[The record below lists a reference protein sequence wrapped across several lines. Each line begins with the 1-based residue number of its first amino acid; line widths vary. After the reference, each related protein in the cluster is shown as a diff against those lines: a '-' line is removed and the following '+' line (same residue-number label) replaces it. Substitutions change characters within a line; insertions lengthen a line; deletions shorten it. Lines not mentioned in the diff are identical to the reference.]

1 MESKNQP
8 SKTSVP
14 DYGTRDTRVL
24 IGISGSMDSLVAAH
38 LLKIQRHNL
47 VAATVVNIWEDPSK
61 EGPTSFSC
69 HLSDEKLK
77 GIQEFCHRLSIPHH
91 VIRLGDEF
99 MEKVVD
105 VWVSDHLQGKSS
117 RHCMRC
123 QELRVS
129 ALFQKMK
136 TLGASR
142 LATGHYG
149 KVFQTGP
156 SGKYQVHSSHDHIHD
171 QAGLLSSLPQEL
183 LSSLLL
189 PLADLS
195 QKEVMVL
202 AENFGIQDLG
212 SQKKTLECLT
222 LTPELYPFLEKKV
235 PDDLKERMG
244 INLNSE
250 KPMGLTLIERL
261 SQTIRINNKFWV
273 VNCQQSAGFKI
284 SEPVTGYL
292 LMNGMGEIECWVYPK
307 TISTFYVELGE
318 SLKLMPGVSVTV
330 MKKKGKN
337 SKVLF
342 TGELRLLPIEEE
354 GDQSVTKVDPT
365 LDF

>member
-1 MESKNQP
+1 MESKNP
-8 SKTSVP
+8 FLKSPIS
-14 DYGTRDTRVL
+14 DNGARDSRVL
-24 IGISGSMDSLVAAH
+24 IGISGSIDSLVAAY

-47 VAATVVNIWEDPSK
+47 VAATVVNIWEDSSK
-61 EGPTSFSC
+61 EIPKSFSC
-69 HLSDEKLK
+69 HFSEDKLK
-77 GIQEFCHRLSIPHH
+77 SIQEFCHRLSIPHH

-105 VWVSDHLQGKSS
+105 VWMTDHLQGKFS
-117 RHCMRC
+117 RHCKRC
-123 QELRVS
+123 QELRVF

-136 TLGASR
+136 TLGASQ

-149 KVFQTGP
+149 KIFQTEP
-156 SGKYQVHSSHDHIHD
+156 SGKYQVHTSQDHFHEHP
-171 QAGLLSSLPQEL
+171 GLLSSLPQEL

-195 QKEVMVL
+195 QKEVLVL

-212 SQKKTLECLT
+212 PHKKTHECLT

-235 PDDLKERMG
+235 PNDLKERMG
-244 INLNSE
+244 INLKSE
-250 KPMGLTLIERL
+250 KPMGQTLIERI
-261 SQTIRINNKFWV
+261 SQNLKIQNKFWV
-273 VNCQQSAGFKI
+273 VNCQQSAGFKF

-292 LMNGMGEIECWVYPK
+292 LMNGMDEIECWVYPK
-307 TISTFYVELGE
+307 TISTFYLELKE
-318 SLKLMPGVSVTV
+318 SFKLMPGVSVAV

-342 TGELRLLPIEEE
+342 TGELRLLPAEEE